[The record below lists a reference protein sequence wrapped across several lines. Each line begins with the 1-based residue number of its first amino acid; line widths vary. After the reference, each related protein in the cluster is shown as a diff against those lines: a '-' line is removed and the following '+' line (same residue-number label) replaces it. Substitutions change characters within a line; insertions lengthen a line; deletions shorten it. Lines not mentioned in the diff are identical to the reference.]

1 MAFAVMSKTQAT
13 SVLSSWTT
21 SMGSTG
27 PKYMY
32 LQLTLQDAVSQ
43 GMTRIIVNTSD
54 IDSAAR
60 TRLVSTDG
68 YTITDLAGGISQI
81 SGW

>member
-21 SMGSTG
+21 SMGATG
-27 PKYMY
+27 PKYMFVQ
-32 LQLTLQDAVSQ
+32 LQLQDAVSQ
-43 GMTRIIVNTSD
+43 GMKVVTVNTTD
-54 IDSAAR
+54 LDAAAR

-68 YTITDLAGGISQI
+68 YTLTDIQGGLTQI

>member
-1 MAFAVMSKTQAT
+1 MAFAVMSRTQAT
-13 SVLSSWTT
+13 SVLSSWNT
-21 SMGSTG
+21 SMGTTG
-27 PKYMY
+27 PKYMF
-32 LQLTLQDAVSQ
+32 LQLQLQDAVSK
-43 GMTRIIVNTSD
+43 GMSNLTVNTSD

-68 YTITDLAGGISQI
+68 YTITDKAGGLSII